1 MRIALNHMSSASAA
15 APFVAGG
22 CASDDS
28 AAVIYSCRRCRAALF
43 RGSQLSTHE
52 LGAHAFAAHR
62 AAKDAR
68 AGAAGAGAVAAAAAA
83 AAAAADASAACSSL
97 FLVEPVKWMAGSAG
111 GAAAEGKLACPG
123 GCGARVGT
131 LSWAGSQCSC
141 GTWVTPAIQFSK
153 KALDTRHVL
162 TAAAALPAHAVPPTL
177 PPPPP

>member
-1 MRIALNHMSSASAA
+1 MSAASSAAPNLAASPSA
-15 APFVAGG
+15 GE
-22 CASDDS
+22 DS
-28 AAVIYSCRRCRAALF
+28 AAVIYSCRKCRAALF

-52 LGAHAFAAHR
+52 LGVHAFAAHR

-68 AGAAGAGAVAAAAAA
+68 AGAAGAAAAAAA
-83 AAAAADASAACSSL
+83 AVMDAASACTSL

-141 GTWVTPAIQFSK
+141 GTWVTPAIQFAK
-153 KALDTRHVL
+153 KALDTRYAP
-162 TAAAALPAHAVPPTL
+162 AAPALPAHAVPPTPA
-177 PPPPP
+177 PP